1 MGLSS
6 ITGSADST
14 QDFLG
19 ISFLTGDD
27 QIRGIST
34 DSNPN
39 GIPSTYNDS
48 IDWQEDTDYYIQ
60 IERTSATAFKAY
72 VRTGSYSGTILASIT
87 NGVTTSAIGGLQY
100 IKIQNRVTNNSPSP
114 RLTIKEV
121 GLLDGF
127 SEWAWQNI

>member
-1 MGLSS
+1 MV
-6 ITGSADST
+6 
-14 QDFLG
+14 
-19 ISFLTGDD
+19 
-27 QIRGIST
+27 QIALYLWLFY
-34 DSNPN
+34 
-39 GIPSTYNDS
+39 IPFYNNRFQLYIFIHYLVFHS
-48 IDWQEDTDYYIQ
+48 KGDYYIQ

-127 SEWAWQNI
+127 SEWA